1 MSALPR
7 TLTSADLEMI
17 KRRKRQIWQ
26 EQKQALAEG
35 VQGPFEQLMEHLRT
49 GDVSEKAAAAIALAR
64 FLKHLPPPHTAIIIA
79 SGGIASLMALAT
91 HGAPDGQEKAALALA
106 TYGQANATKTA
117 VIEAGGLAP
126 IVALAE
132 DGPPGGKQWAAQ
144 ALEHIA
150 RSSSGRS
157 AIVNNGG
164 ISSLVKLLNLEE
176 VAGHERRRGHI
187 RAASVRALAHL
198 ACDDAHKAAVTAA
211 AWKPLVEITTEMRP
225 DSATCNAAR
234 RALANLGLGDLRDYL
249 SQLQSKNASLQRR
262 LNRYEGHGAIDLTGD
277 SDDAAPEH
285 RDKRLRTELD
295 QASKA
300 RLVEVKEEKVAAE
313 RACDRTD
320 AVTAAASAAAATEK
334 ERADDQGTNAM
345 YLTAQKSALQRLVSD
360 AANALLDAEV
370 PTNEVSDKDAPF
382 YYMLESHRDDNKQTL
397 PWNPYENR
405 PMTLAEGIHWI
416 RNNQIAG
423 GCRRRR

>member
-300 RLVEVKEEKVAAE
+300 RLVEVKLEATEATGLKE
-313 RACDRTD
+313 RAEKR
-320 AVTAAASAAAATEK
+320 AADEK
-334 ERADDQGTNAM
+334 ERADFQGTNAM
-345 YLTAQKSALQRLVSD
+345 YLTTQKSELQQLVSD

-370 PTNEVSDKDAPF
+370 PTNEVSDEDAPF

-397 PWNPYENR
+397 PWNPYAGR

-416 RNNQIAG
+416 LNSQIAG

>member
-1 MSALPR
+1 
-7 TLTSADLEMI
+7 
-17 KRRKRQIWQ
+17 
-26 EQKQALAEG
+26 
-35 VQGPFEQLMEHLRT
+35 MEHLRA
-49 GDVSEKAAAAIALAR
+49 GDVSEKAALAMSPLAIHAIPTHA
-64 FLKHLPPPHTAIIIA
+64 AIIIA
-79 SGGIASLMALAT
+79 NGGIASLVALAT
-91 HGAPDGQEKAALALA
+91 YGAPDDQEKAAVALA
-106 TYGQANATKTA
+106 TYGQKNAATTA
-117 VIEAGGLAP
+117 VIEAGGVAP

-132 DGPPGGKQWAAQ
+132 NGTAAGKVSAAR
-144 ALEHIA
+144 AFEHIA

-164 ISSLVKLLNLEE
+164 IGSLVKLLNLEE
-176 VAGHERRRGHI
+176 VAGHVNRRSDI
-187 RAASVRALAHL
+187 RVASVRALAHL
-198 ACDDAHKAAVTAA
+198 ACDDAHEAAVTAA
-211 AWKPLVEITTEMRP
+211 GAWKSLVKITTEMNP
-225 DSATCNAAR
+225 KSETCKAAL
-234 RALANLGLGDLRDYL
+234 RALANLGLGDLCDLRGVAHENL
-249 SQLQSKNASLQRR
+249 ELALCRFVAQLQSKNASLQRR

-313 RACDRTD
+313 GARDRTD
-320 AVTAAASAAAATEK
+320 AVAAAASAAAATEK